1 MEQRRALRRRPT
13 PPLPDNELSVTRPR
27 FGEKLCDH
35 LSAMPP
41 TRHSIT
47 MEHTILKPPRL
58 QQGDR
63 VRFVSPASTPDRE
76 EVTLGARMLES
87 WGLRVEFGAH
97 CFDKLGHF
105 LAGSDEDR
113 LADINDALRDPG
125 VRAIITTRGGKG
137 AYRIA
142 HALDF
147 AAARNNPKPLVGYSD
162 ITILHLALW
171 RECRI
176 TSFHGP
182 HGGWQRDYFGDDAA
196 EKLRRALMEPE
207 PVIIHQDRREIT
219 AKVII
224 DGAASGTLLGG
235 NLNVI
240 GRSVGWACP
249 SFAGSILLI
258 EAIDTYIG
266 QIDAT
271 LTQLR
276 RSGCLDGLKG
286 VAVGQFIRS
295 AEPKPGKWSVIDVL
309 YDQLGEL
316 GVPVLGGLPI
326 GHGPHPPTVP
336 LGTMATLDT
345 AAGTLTIDPAVG

>member
-1 MEQRRALRRRPT
+1 MLLA
-13 PPLPDNELSVTRPR
+13 
-27 FGEKLCDH
+27 
-35 LSAMPP
+35 
-41 TRHSIT
+41 RHSIMT
-47 MEHTILKPPRL
+47 EHTTLQPPRL
-58 QQGDR
+58 QRGDR
-63 VRFVSPASTPDRE
+63 VRLVSPASPPNRDN
-76 EVTLGARMLES
+76 VDFGARMLES

-97 CFDKLGHF
+97 CFDRLGHF

-125 VRAIITTRGGKG
+125 VRAVITTRGGKG

-147 AAARNNPKPLVGYSD
+147 AAARSNPKPLVGYSD

-171 RECRI
+171 RECRLA
-176 TSFHGP
+176 SFHGP
-182 HGGWQRDYFGDDAA
+182 YGGWDRDYYGDDAA
-196 EKLRRALMEPE
+196 EGLQRALMEPA
-207 PVIIHQDRREIT
+207 PVTIHQDQREIT
-219 AKVII
+219 ARVIVE
-224 DGAASGTLLGG
+224 GTATGILMGG
-235 NLNVI
+235 NLNMI

-249 SFAGSILLI
+249 SFAGSILFI

-295 AEPKPGKWSVIDVL
+295 AEPEPGKWSVIDVL

-316 GVPVLGGLPI
+316 GVPILGGLPI
-326 GHGPHPPTVP
+326 GHGPHPPTLP

-345 AAGTLTIDPAVG
+345 TAGTLTIDPAVR

>member
-1 MEQRRALRRRPT
+1 MME
-13 PPLPDNELSVTRPR
+13 
-27 FGEKLCDH
+27 
-35 LSAMPP
+35 
-41 TRHSIT
+41 HSIV
-47 MEHTILKPPRL
+47 KPPRL
-58 QQGDR
+58 QPGDR
-63 VRFVSPASTPDRE
+63 VRFVSPASTPDRDD
-76 EVTLGARMLES
+76 VAFGARMFES
-87 WGLRVEFGAH
+87 WGLRVEFGDH
-97 CFDKLGHF
+97 CFDRMGHY
-105 LAGSDEDR
+105 LAGTDADR
-113 LADINDALRDPG
+113 LADFNSALRDPG

-147 AAARNNPKPLVGYSD
+147 AAARNDPKPLVGYSD

-176 TSFHGP
+176 ASFHGP
-182 HGGWQRDYFGDDAA
+182 HGGWQRDYFGVDAGK
-196 EKLRRALMEPE
+196 KLKRALMEPE
-207 PVIIHQDRREIT
+207 PVIIHQDPNEIT
-219 AKVII
+219 AKVMIE
-224 DGAASGTLLGG
+224 GKASGTLLGG

-258 EAIDTYIG
+258 EAIDSYIG

-276 RSGCLDGLKG
+276 RSGALEGLKG

-309 YDQLGEL
+309 CDQLQDL
-316 GVPVLGGLPI
+316 GVPVIGGLPI
-326 GHGPHPPTVP
+326 GHGPHPPTIP
-336 LGTMATLDT
+336 LGTRATLDT
-345 AAGTLTIDPAVG
+345 AERTLTIDPGVR

>member
-1 MEQRRALRRRPT
+1 MGGTAEGL
-13 PPLPDNELSVTRPR
+13 V
-27 FGEKLCDH
+27 C
-35 LSAMPP
+35 
-41 TRHSIT
+41 HSIT
-47 MEHTILKPPRL
+47 MEQTIMKPARL
-58 QQGDR
+58 RQGDR
-63 VRFVSPASTPDRE
+63 VRLVSPASTPDRE
-76 EVTLGARMLES
+76 EVAFGARMLES
-87 WGLRVEFGAH
+87 WGLSVEFGAH
-97 CFDKLGHF
+97 CFDRLGHF
-105 LAGSDEDR
+105 LAGADEDR
-113 LADINDALRDPG
+113 LADFNDALRDPG
-125 VRAIITTRGGKG
+125 VRAVITTRGGKG

-142 HALDF
+142 HGLDF
-147 AAARNNPKPLVGYSD
+147 GAARSDPKPLVGYSD

-176 TSFHGP
+176 ASLHGP
-182 HGGWQRDYFGDDAA
+182 HSGWHDYFGDDAA
-196 EKLRRALMEPE
+196 ERLRRALMDPQ
-207 PVIIHQDRREIT
+207 PVIIHQDQHEIT
-219 AKVII
+219 SKVII
-224 DGAASGTLLGG
+224 EGAASGILLGG

-240 GRSVGWACP
+240 GRSIGWACP

-326 GHGPHPPTVP
+326 GHGPHPLTVP
-336 LGTMATLDT
+336 LGTMAKLDT
-345 AAGTLTIDPAVG
+345 AAGTLTVEPAIR